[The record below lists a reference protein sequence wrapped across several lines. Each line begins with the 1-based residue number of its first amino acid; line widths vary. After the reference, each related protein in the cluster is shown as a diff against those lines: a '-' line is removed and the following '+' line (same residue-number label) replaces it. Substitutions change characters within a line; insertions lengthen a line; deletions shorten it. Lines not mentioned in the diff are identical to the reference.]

1 MSGWLLILAL
11 LVLGGILSTLGDR
24 LGSRVGKARLSLF
37 NMRPRRTAVVIT
49 VLTGSLISALSL
61 GLMLLVSRQLRV
73 GLFELDALQARLKTS
88 REQLQASQK
97 ERQKARSETGRIEAE
112 LTIARERANTLR
124 KELEPLQTQRDK
136 LESERER
143 LSRDIK
149 VRDADIRRTETE
161 LNQVR
166 NRIQAGEQELKTLER
181 NLVALRR
188 GAVVLSNGQ
197 TLATA
202 TVRLE
207 SADQAKQVVDRLL
220 QEANLI
226 AYEKVRPGETPDRQ
240 IILVPRSDVERLK
253 GIIRRSGTWVISIR
267 SATNVLRGESV
278 VYAFPE
284 VRPNRTVARS
294 GDRLASVRLSKED
307 RSPEMIRTR
316 LNLLL
321 ASAYAE
327 VQRRGSLTEGLEFNG
342 NDLAQ
347 LAQDLLERPDEPV
360 TLEVKAMRDSDSAD
374 SVFVVVEASF

>member
-88 REQLQASQK
+88 REQLQASQQ

-136 LESERER
+136 LESDRER

-166 NRIQAGEQELKTLER
+166 NRIQAGEKELKTLER

-284 VRPNRTVARS
+284 VRPNRTVARR

-307 RSPEMIRTR
+307 RSPETIRTR

-374 SVFVVVEASF
+374 SVFVVVEALF

>member
-88 REQLQASQK
+88 REQLQASQQ

-136 LESERER
+136 LESDRER

-166 NRIQAGEQELKTLER
+166 NRIQAGEKELKTLER

-327 VQRRGSLTEGLEFNG
+327 VQRRGSLTEGLEFDG

-374 SVFVVVEASF
+374 SVIVVVEASF

>member
-37 NMRPRRTAVVIT
+37 NLRPRRTAVVIT

-88 REQLQASQK
+88 REQLQASQQ

-112 LTIARERANTLR
+112 LMIARERANTLR

-136 LESERER
+136 LESDRER

-149 VRDADIRRTETE
+149 FRDADIRRTETE

-166 NRIQAGEQELKTLER
+166 NRIQAGEKELKTLER

-327 VQRRGSLTEGLEFNG
+327 VQRRGSLTEGLEFDG

-374 SVFVVVEASF
+374 SVIVVVEASF

>member
-11 LVLGGILSTLGDR
+11 LVLGGVLSTLGDR

-37 NMRPRRTAVVIT
+37 NMRPRRTAVLIT

-73 GLFELDALQARLKTS
+73 GLFELDALQAKLKTS
-88 REQLQASQK
+88 RDQLKASEQ
-97 ERQKARSETGRIEAE
+97 ERQKARSETERIEAE
-112 LTIARERANTLR
+112 LKTARNRANTLR
-124 KELEPLQTQRDK
+124 AELAPLQKQRDQ
-136 LESERER
+136 LEQDRDR

-149 VRDADIRRTETE
+149 ARDSDIRRTEQE

-166 NRIQAGEQELKTLER
+166 ERIQDGEQELELLER

-202 TVRLE
+202 TVRLQ
-207 SADQAKQVVDRLL
+207 SADQATQAVDRLL
-220 QEANLI
+220 QEANLN
-226 AYEKVRPGETPDRQ
+226 AYAQVRPGEKPERQ
-240 IILVPRSDVERLK
+240 LILVPRSDVERLK
-253 GIIRRSGTWVISIR
+253 KMISQPGTWVMSMR
-267 SATNVLRGESV
+267 SASNVLRGETV

-284 VRPNRTVARS
+284 VRPNRTVTRK
-294 GDRLASVRLSKED
+294 GDKLASMSLTEEERTPQL
-307 RSPEMIRTR
+307 IQTR

-327 VQRRGSLTEGLEFNG
+327 IQRRGSLSEGLQFDG
-342 NDLAQ
+342 NALTQ
-347 LAQDLLERPDEPV
+347 LAQALVDRPEEPINV
-360 TLEVKAMRDSDSAD
+360 EVRALRDSDTAD
-374 SVFVVVEASF
+374 PVVVAVDASP

>member
-88 REQLQASQK
+88 REQLQASQQ

-136 LESERER
+136 LESDRER

-149 VRDADIRRTETE
+149 VRDADIRRTENE

-166 NRIQAGEQELKTLER
+166 NRIQAGEKELKTLER

-374 SVFVVVEASF
+374 SVIVVVEASF

>member
-73 GLFELDALQARLKTS
+73 GLFELDALQAKLRTS
-88 REQLQASQK
+88 REQLQASQL
-97 ERQKARSETGRIEAE
+97 ERQKARSETERIEAE

-136 LESERER
+136 LESDRER

-149 VRDADIRRTETE
+149 VRDADIRRTEAE

-166 NRIQAGEQELKTLER
+166 NRIQAGEKELKALER

-267 SATNVLRGESV
+267 SAANVLRGESV

-294 GDRLASVRLSKED
+294 GDRLASVRLSRDD

-327 VQRRGSLTEGLEFNG
+327 VQRRGSLTEGLEFSG
-342 NDLAQ
+342 SDLAQ

-374 SVFVVVEASF
+374 SVFVVVEALF

>member
-88 REQLQASQK
+88 REQLQASQQ

-112 LTIARERANTLR
+112 LTIARERANILR
-124 KELEPLQTQRDK
+124 KELEPLQRQRDK
-136 LESERER
+136 LESDRER

-166 NRIQAGEQELKTLER
+166 NRIQAGEKELKTLER

-374 SVFVVVEASF
+374 SVIVVVEASF

>member
-88 REQLQASQK
+88 REQLQASQQ

-112 LTIARERANTLR
+112 LTIARERSNTLR

-136 LESERER
+136 LESDRER

-166 NRIQAGEQELKTLER
+166 NRIQAGEKELKTLER

-374 SVFVVVEASF
+374 SVIVVVEASF